1 MFIMR
6 DEEMRNKENRIEDNI
21 QENQDRDLPD

>member
-6 DEEMRNKENRIEDNI
+6 DEEMRNKENRTEDNI

>member
-1 MFIMR
+1 MFIMC
-6 DEEMRNKENRIEDNI
+6 DEKMRNKENRTEDNI